1 MHKMPSLDF
10 SVLQLNEDKKIIEN
24 NVMKKKQTNLHI
36 VIWEAETQKGTEG
49 RDQRVRFKSHS
60 HVCSLALGSSY

>member
-24 NVMKKKQTNLHI
+24 NVIKKKKPARSNQRSRNSK
-36 VIWEAETQKGTEG
+36 KGTGG
-49 RDQRVRFKSHS
+49 RDQKVRFKSHS
-60 HVCSLALGSSY
+60 RVCSLALGSFY